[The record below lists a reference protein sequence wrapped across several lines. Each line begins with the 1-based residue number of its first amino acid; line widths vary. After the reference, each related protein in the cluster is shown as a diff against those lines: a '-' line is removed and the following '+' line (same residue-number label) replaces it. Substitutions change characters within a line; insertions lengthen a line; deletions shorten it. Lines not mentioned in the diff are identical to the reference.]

1 MKKKL
6 LCAAMIMIMVLGT
19 LVMTGCGGS
28 SDKSADKDTLVVG
41 LDDTFAPMG
50 FRDEN
55 GDLVGFDIDL
65 ANAVGEELGM
75 KVEFKPIDWDA
86 KEIELE
92 SGTIDCVW
100 NGMSVTPERKESM
113 ALTDKYLNNKIVLM
127 TLKTSSTD
135 VTDASQLAN
144 LKIGT
149 QADSAALEMLKS
161 NEAYDSFKANIKE
174 YDTYDTAIMDL
185 KAGRVDVIAVDQV
198 LGEYTNKNLGGEM
211 KECSYDLGLSLIHI
225 WQGNEMAACTLCLRD
240 AMHLRNALNS
250 CSRKSGNTYGG
261 IALENTSGD
270 LKQHAD
276 GEYHVQRRS
285 GTAEKGRNGRPLHER
300 CRKYPCLR
308 RV

>member
-19 LVMTGCGGS
+19 LVMTGCGSS
-28 SDKSADKDTLVVG
+28 SDDSADKDTLVVG

-75 KVEFKPIDWDA
+75 TVEFKAIDWDA
-86 KEIELE
+86 KEMELE

-100 NGMSVTPERKESM
+100 NGMSITPERQESM
-113 ALTDKYLNNKIVLM
+113 ALTAKYLNNKIVLM
-127 TLKTSSTD
+127 TLKDSSTD
-135 VTDASQLAN
+135 VTKASELAN

-149 QADSAALEMLKS
+149 QADSAALEMLQS
-161 NEAYDSFKANIKE
+161 NEAYDSFKDNIKE

-211 KECSYDLGLSLIHI
+211 KECSYDLGDDYYVI
-225 WQGNEMAACTLCLRD
+225 GFAKDNTELRD
-240 AMHLRNALNS
+240 KVNDAIEKLYKNGEAGKIS
-250 CSRKSGNTYGG
+250 EEWFGKD
-261 IALENTSGD
+261 IVVFEPLED
-270 LKQHAD
+270 
-276 GEYHVQRRS
+276 
-285 GTAEKGRNGRPLHER
+285 
-300 CRKYPCLR
+300 
-308 RV
+308 